1 MNEDKSSRY
10 HRHRRRAEGLAV
22 AARVLSLVGIGSG
35 FSLWLAATVGR
46 LPGLVSVPPSLLTTA
61 VIVAQTLT
69 LSVVC
74 DLAALPFVAYS
85 RFWLERKYRQAECR
99 PIVWLAGYGRAMSL
113 HVAVWI
119 CSALTVYATIWAWP
133 TVWWLVTGVAFVLV
147 MVTLTH
153 VGSVLILPWFYELK
167 PLDRPN
173 LRARLESLTR
183 RVGTPLAAIQ
193 EWRLGL
199 EKGRPDAALVGI
211 GSTRRV
217 LLSDA
222 LLADY
227 SDDEIEVVLAHELAH
242 HAHHDIWKTIVYEA
256 TVVVAACGAAN
267 LVMQRFGAALG
278 MTGLRDVGG
287 LPLLVVVAG
296 AVVTI
301 LAPVRNVLSRRHERL
316 ADQYALELT
325 KNPTALVSSLRRF
338 GEQTLAEE
346 RPSRLVEWLFYT
358 HPPMADRMS
367 AARAAAEN
375 AVR

>member
-1 MNEDKSSRY
+1 M
-10 HRHRRRAEGLAV
+10 
-22 AARVLSLVGIGSG
+22 
-35 FSLWLAATVGR
+35 WLAATVGR

-316 ADQYALELT
+316 AGQYALELT